1 MNGKKILFETPVSEN
16 RKPEMTKISKLFGT
30 DGIRQQVGQF
40 PLDDDSIAKL
50 GRAIGT
56 LIPGSKIIIGRDT
69 RKSGQHIEELIA
81 AGISA
86 EAPRCRISSAGVI
99 PTPGLSF
106 ITQQKDFDYGIMITA
121 SHNPY
126 TDNGIKIFGSDG
138 EKVPEEM
145 ETQIE
150 DIFFRLQDSWLPVS
164 QKNRL
169 QDPSPETKEI
179 YRHFLCSH
187 AADGIKAIPLKVVI
201 DCGHGATYEIA
212 PLVFREAGLE
222 SVVIHAEPDGKNINR
237 ECGSTHLEALKKT
250 VINQNADLGI
260 AFDGDGD
267 RVLFTDSSGRL
278 LDGDYTLFILAKYF
292 LHARSYKDFNKIVVG
307 TVMGNLGL
315 QKSLEQIGITYLRT
329 QVGDK
334 YVYREMKAHHAI
346 LGGEQSGHTIL
357 RSFQKTGDGILTAL
371 YFLKAMAYLGIKP
384 GELFEQL
391 LLYPQVTTDIKI
403 KEKKD
408 LGHWD
413 QLNEMIAD
421 FNTSYG
427 DNSRL
432 LIRYSGTEP
441 KIRLMMESGQRA
453 VIDENIG
460 KFEHLIKS
468 TIGI

>member
-1 MNGKKILFETPVSEN
+1 MIQKS
-16 RKPEMTKISKLFGT
+16 RLFGT

-40 PLDDDSIAKL
+40 PLDDHSIARL
-50 GRAIGT
+50 GQAVGT
-56 LIPGSKIIIGRDT
+56 LTPGAAIIIGRDT
-69 RKSGQHIEELIA
+69 RESGQYIEELIA

-86 EAPRCRISSAGVI
+86 VSHQCRISSAGII
-99 PTPGLSF
+99 PTPALSF
-106 ITQQKDFDYGIMITA
+106 ITQHYNFDYGIMITA

-126 TDNGIKIFGSDG
+126 TDNGIKILAGDG
-138 EKVPEEM
+138 EKVPEKLEA
-145 ETQIE
+145 QIE
-150 DIFFRLQDSWLPVS
+150 DIFFRLQDSWLPAS
-164 QKNRL
+164 PKNRIK
-169 QDPSPETKEI
+169 DSSTENKEI

-187 AADGIKAIPLKVVI
+187 AANGIKGIPLKIVI
-201 DCGHGATYEIA
+201 DCAHGATYEMA
-212 PLVFREAGLE
+212 PMIFKEAGLE
-222 SVVIHAEPDGKNINR
+222 PVVIHTEPDGKNINR
-237 ECGSTHLEALKKT
+237 ECGSTHLEVLKKT

-267 RVLFTDSSGRL
+267 RVLFTDRSGRL
-278 LDGDYTLFILAKYF
+278 LDGDYTLFILSKYF
-292 LHARSYKDFNKIVVG
+292 LHTRSHKDFNKIVVG

-315 QKSLEQIGITYLRT
+315 EKSLEQLGITYTRT

-334 YVYREMKAHHAI
+334 YVYREMKNLNAI

-371 YFLKAMAYLGIKP
+371 YFFKAAAYLGIKP
-384 GELFEQL
+384 AELIEQL
-391 LLYPQVTTDIKI
+391 LLYPQETLDIKV

-408 LGHWD
+408 MDQWD
-413 QLNEMIAD
+413 QLNEMIAN
-421 FNTSYG
+421 FNNRYG

-441 KIRLMMESGQRA
+441 KIRLMMESEHRA

-468 TIGI
+468 TIGV

>member
-1 MNGKKILFETPVSEN
+1 
-16 RKPEMTKISKLFGT
+16 MTKKSKLFGT
-30 DGIRQQVGQF
+30 DGIRQQVGRF

-69 RKSGQHIEELIA
+69 REYGQHIEELIA

-86 EAPRCRISSAGVI
+86 VSNQCDITRAGVI

-106 ITQQKDFDYGIMITA
+106 ITQHNDFDYGIMITA

-138 EKVPEEM
+138 EKVPGNM
-145 ETQIE
+145 EIQIE
-150 DIFFRLQDSWLPVS
+150 DIFFRLQDSWSSVS
-164 QKNRL
+164 QQPRIK
-169 QDPSPETKEI
+169 DTSPETKEI
-179 YRHFLCSH
+179 YRHFLSTH
-187 AADGIKAIPLKVVI
+187 ASSGIKETPLKISI
-201 DCGHGATYEIA
+201 DCAHGAVYELA
-212 PLVFREAGLE
+212 PLIFREAGLE
-222 SVVIHAEPDGKNINR
+222 PVVIHAEPDGKNINR
-237 ECGSTHLEALKKT
+237 ECGSTYLEPLKKI
-250 VINQNADLGI
+250 VISQNADLGI

-267 RVLFTDSSGRL
+267 RVLFVDSSGRL
-278 LDGDYTLFILAKYF
+278 LDGDYTLFMLSQYF
-292 LHARSYKDFNKIVVG
+292 LHTRTHKDFNKIVVG

-315 QKSLEQIGITYLRT
+315 EKSLEKLGITYIRT

-334 YVYREMKAHHAI
+334 YVYREMKYHHSI

-357 RSFQKTGDGILTAL
+357 RSFQRTGDGILTAL

-391 LLYPQVTTDIKI
+391 FLYPQETKNINI
-403 KEKKD
+403 REKKD
-408 LGHWD
+408 LDQWD
-413 QLNEMIAD
+413 QLNEMIAA
-421 FNTSYG
+421 FNTRYG

-432 LIRYSGTEP
+432 LVRYSGTEP
-441 KIRLMMESGQRA
+441 KIRLMMESEHQTI
-453 VIDENIG
+453 IDENIG

-468 TIGI
+468 TIGV

>member
-1 MNGKKILFETPVSEN
+1 
-16 RKPEMTKISKLFGT
+16 MTKISKLFGT

-40 PLDDDSIAKL
+40 PLDDRSIAGL
-50 GRAIGT
+50 GRAVGT
-56 LIPGSKIIIGRDT
+56 LIPGTAIIIGRDT
-69 RKSGQHIEELIA
+69 RESGQHIEELVA

-86 EAPRCRISSAGVI
+86 EARQCRISSAGVI

-106 ITQQKDFDYGIMITA
+106 ITQHQDFDYGIMITA

-138 EKVPEEM
+138 EKIPGKM

-150 DIFFRLQDSWLPVS
+150 DTFYRLQDSWLSIPP
-164 QKNRL
+164 KTRL
-169 QDPSPETKEI
+169 KASPAETKDI
-179 YRHFLCSH
+179 YRHFLSTH
-187 AADGIKAIPLKVVI
+187 AADGIKGAPLKIVI
-201 DCGHGATYEIA
+201 DCAHGATYEMA
-212 PLVFREAGLE
+212 PPVFREAGLE
-222 SVVIHAEPDGKNINR
+222 PLVIHAEPDGKNINR

-267 RVLFTDSSGRL
+267 RVLFTDNSGRL

-292 LHARSYKDFNKIVVG
+292 LQTRSHKDFNKIVVG

-315 QKSLEQIGITYLRT
+315 EKSLEQIGITYLRT
-329 QVGDK
+329 RVGDK

-371 YFLKAMAYLGIKP
+371 YFLKAVACLGIKP
-384 GELFEQL
+384 AELFEQL
-391 LLYPQVTTDIKI
+391 SLYPQVTTDIKI

-408 LGHWD
+408 LDQWD
-413 QLNEMIAD
+413 QLNEMMVD
-421 FNTSYG
+421 FNNRYG
-427 DNSRL
+427 NNSRL

-441 KIRLMMESGQRA
+441 KIRLMMESEHRA

-460 KFEHLIKS
+460 KFESLIRS
-468 TIGI
+468 TIGE